1 MSEAKE
7 LVIRDDFVLESTG
20 EHRLP
25 MRGEYYREYDGIYK
39 AHSDFMHNTWPIYRV
54 VSPHEL
60 LSRLK
65 AAEQRAT
72 DIETRTAVKLAEF
85 AKLTDIID
93 AECKRLGIDWHGS
106 ASTTLKA
113 VIEAAGVKPGDV
125 CYRPTGETRPP
136 KNGEWYQFRN
146 SETIDNAVSD
156 WNDVV
161 ENHRKIYRRLES
173 PANQIADAEKMVE
186 PSPAPAEEPERGSLR
201 SELERLAGSLESGDC
216 TRKWASKFLWTI
228 IEDLD
233 GIYSTSPTTIREQAA
248 EIERLKAA
256 LTTVARACGVESGS
270 PSAEFL
276 VSVIEGWKQLVTA
289 YRDAEEPAGRQSEAK
304 GER

>member
-1 MSEAKE
+1 
-7 LVIRDDFVLESTG
+7 
-20 EHRLP
+20 
-25 MRGEYYREYDGIYK
+25 
-39 AHSDFMHNTWPIYRV
+39 
-54 VSPHEL
+54 
-60 LSRLK
+60 
-65 AAEQRAT
+65 
-72 DIETRTAVKLAEF
+72 
-85 AKLTDIID
+85 
-93 AECKRLGIDWHGS
+93 
-106 ASTTLKA
+106 
-113 VIEAAGVKPGDV
+113 
-125 CYRPTGETRPP
+125 
-136 KNGEWYQFRN
+136 
-146 SETIDNAVSD
+146 
-156 WNDVV
+156 
-161 ENHRKIYRRLES
+161 
-173 PANQIADAEKMVE
+173 MVE

-289 YRDAEEPAGRQSEAK
+289 YRDAEEPAAPQPEAK
-304 GER
+304 GASELPVENDEWRKRSIQEMREDIFGESPSTSLSAGDGEAEQWAVEAARVRDNGRIEFVVYRKSRELTQGDADDAADWLNRRAEVEAQLAKYKRDAEAWEKLERWKSEISYVPKAQQWAAWFYAGDATVCAHGDKPLDAVLALAAQLEQKGEG